1 VRLPRF
7 HRKETKSA
15 DEPGESTVVL
25 ELDSDQL
32 RQMSALFAAPRW
44 LRDLGLAAWFLVG
57 AFLLIVGI
65 TWLVG
70 ITSAITGPVIAG
82 LILATVSSPVVT
94 WLQGHRFPRA
104 AGALIVLVAFIALGV
119 LMIALV
125 VGGITSQ
132 SDEIS
137 AAASQAVDKVQGWL
151 EDAGVSSTGASQ
163 TSDEIESTVPD
174 ILSTLAHGVLSG
186 ISDLTSLA
194 FFLSFTIFSLFFL
207 LKDGPKFRRW
217 TELHLGVPDPI
228 ARIITGDVIS
238 SLRRY
243 FLGVTIVGAFNAIV
257 VGVAAYLL
265 DVPLAGTIAVVT
277 FVLAY
282 IPFVGAFISG
292 AFAVILALGSQGTET
307 ALIMLVVVILANGM
321 LQNIVQ
327 PIAFGATLQMNPLL
341 VLVVTISAGALFGM
355 VGMVLA
361 APLTSAAMH
370 ITANIAASRAAAGEA
385 PALEPTSIP
394 LVE

>member
-1 VRLPRF
+1 MRLPRF

-57 AFLLIVGI
+57 AALLVVGL

-70 ITSAITGPVIAG
+70 LTSAITGPVILG
-82 LILATVSSPVVT
+82 LILATVTSPAVS
-94 WLQGHRFPRA
+94 WLEGHGWPRWT
-104 AGALIVLVAFIALGV
+104 GALTVLLALVALFVLMLVLVIGG
-119 LMIALV
+119 LV
-125 VGGITSQ
+125 SE

-137 AAASQAVDKVQGWL
+137 AAASSASDKIQGWL
-151 EDAGVSSTGASQ
+151 EDVGVSSDGASETNEELQ
-163 TSDEIESTVPD
+163 SSVPQ
-174 ILSTLAHGVLSG
+174 ILSTLAHGVVSG
-186 ISDLTSLA
+186 IGALTSLA
-194 FFLSFTIFSLFFL
+194 FFLSFTMFSVFFL

-217 TELHLGVPDPI
+217 TERHLGVPDPI
-228 ARIITGDVIS
+228 ARLITGGVIT

-243 FLGVTIVGAFNAIV
+243 FLGVTIVAAFNAIV
-257 VGVAAYLL
+257 VGTAAYLL

-307 ALIMLVVVILANGM
+307 ALIMLVVVILANGL

-355 VGMVLA
+355 VGMILA
-361 APLTSAAMH
+361 APLTSAAIH
-370 ITANIAASRAAAGEA
+370 ITANVAAARAIAGET
-385 PALEPTSIP
+385 PEPETTSIP

>member
-1 VRLPRF
+1 MRLPRF
-7 HRKETKSA
+7 HRKETKSG
-15 DEPGESTVVL
+15 DEPGNSMVVV
-25 ELDSDQL
+25 ELDPDQL

-57 AFLLIVGI
+57 AALLIVGL

-70 ITSAITGPVIAG
+70 ITSAITGPVVVG
-82 LILATVSSPVVT
+82 LILATVCSPAVS
-94 WLQGHRFPRA
+94 WLERHGWPRW
-104 AGALIVLVAFIALGV
+104 AGALTVLLALVALAI
-119 LMIALV
+119 LMAVLV
-125 VGGITSQ
+125 VGGLVSQ
-132 SDEIS
+132 EDEIS
-137 AAASQAVDKVQGWL
+137 SAASNASEKIKGWL
-151 EDAGVSSTGASQ
+151 EDVGISSDGASQ
-163 TSDEIESTVPD
+163 TDQELQSSVPQ
-174 ILSTLAHGVLSG
+174 ILSTFAHGVLSG
-186 ISDLTSLA
+186 ISAITSLA
-194 FFLSFTIFSLFFL
+194 FFLSFTAFSVFFL
-207 LKDGPKFRRW
+207 LKDGPKFRRF

-228 ARIITGDVIS
+228 ARVITGGVIS

-243 FLGVTIVGAFNAIV
+243 FLGVTIVAAFNAVV
-257 VGVAAYLL
+257 VGTAAYLL

-307 ALIMLVVVILANGM
+307 ALIMLVVVILANGL

-355 VGMVLA
+355 VGMILA

-370 ITANIAASRAAAGEA
+370 ITANVAAARAAAGEG
-385 PALEPTSIP
+385 PEPEPTSIP